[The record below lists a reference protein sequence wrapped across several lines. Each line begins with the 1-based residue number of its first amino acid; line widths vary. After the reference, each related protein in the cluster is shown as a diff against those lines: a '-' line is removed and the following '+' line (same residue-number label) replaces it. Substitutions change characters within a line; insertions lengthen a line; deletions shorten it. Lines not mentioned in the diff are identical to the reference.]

1 LFAFFIS
8 NQLVFMH
15 FSYSCLSLLLGLFT
29 ASAAQAQR
37 VEVIGLSASFNV
49 SQSWAR
55 ESNLQLGAYELQTT
69 AYRVRFDD
77 TGNRY
82 SAYARIRL
90 GEGALFAQPELAYTN
105 TSGSRY
111 DLNYPGDGRPP
122 SDPDYQ
128 PGSRVPFGHHIRR
141 AELAA
146 LMGRHLGPRFY
157 VLAGPVL
164 ALQHRETVTN
174 NSVGTEIYRSLYAAV
189 ERGQMLGQVGLGFQ
203 VWRLDFGLRYEHSLT
218 PYSREVTYLGQTQG
232 FHQSTSQVMLSVG
245 ALLYDRSQRWR
256 R

>member
-1 LFAFFIS
+1 
-8 NQLVFMH
+8 MR
-15 FSYSCLSLLLGLFT
+15 FSYSYLFLLLGLCT
-29 ASAAQAQR
+29 ASAAHAQR
-37 VEVIGLSASFNV
+37 VEVIGLAASFNV
-49 SQSWAR
+49 SQSWVH

-69 AYRVRFDD
+69 DNRVRFDD

-90 GEGALFAQPELAYTN
+90 GEGKLFAQPELAYTSVLSS
-105 TSGSRY
+105 TYPLS
-111 DLNYPGDGRPP
+111 YPGNGRPP

-128 PGSRVPFGHHIRR
+128 PDSKGPFGYRIQRG
-141 AELAA
+141 ELAA
-146 LMGRHLGPRFY
+146 LVGRHLGPRFY

-164 ALQHRETVTN
+164 ALQHRYTVEG
-174 NSVGTEIYRSLYAAV
+174 NSAGTEIYRSLYAAV
-189 ERGQMLGQVGLGFQ
+189 ERGQVLGQVGLGFQ
-203 VWRLDFGLRYEHSLT
+203 VWHLDFGLRYEHSLT